1 MCNVDLRLF
10 IKQYLKNTKT
20 EEKDF
25 AKNCGTSLFVLKKF
39 LNGENVR
46 YTTTRKYFVYLV
58 KVLKEIRE
66 CSKEFVE
73 IAD

>member
-1 MCNVDLRLF
+1 MSNVDLRLF

-46 YTTTRKYFVYLV
+46 YTTTRKYLLFLV

-66 CSKEFVE
+66 VPQEFVKT
-73 IAD
+73 AG

>member
-1 MCNVDLRLF
+1 MSNVDLRLF

-25 AKNCGTSLFVLKKF
+25 AKDCGTTLFSLKKF
-39 LNGENVR
+39 LSGENVR
-46 YTTTRKYFVYLV
+46 YTTSRKYFVYLV

-66 CSKEFVE
+66 VPQEL
-73 IAD
+73 